1 MEEGDEGAKGS
12 RRRFYFIGGFGW
24 ADSTAFFTHLGM
36 LARSSEKLDDA
47 MLRGV

>member
-1 MEEGDEGAKGS
+1 MGFPAWQS
-12 RRRFYFIGGFGW
+12 YLILRFYFIGGFSW
-24 ADSTAFFTHLGM
+24 ADSTAIHTHLGM